1 MRIRFDKVDGLIKVH
16 DKSRYLVSFD
26 YGYCDKICDKVK
38 YPLIEKV
45 ILQIVLIIIL
55 QESELVKFIWF
66 FTYWKKYWVIILIK
80 SPVKKNKNEY
90 HYNTFLE
97 KSSYKDKANTE
108 YF

>member
-1 MRIRFDKVDGLIKVH
+1 MIL
-16 DKSRYLVSFD
+16 YL
-26 YGYCDKICDKVK
+26 
-38 YPLIEKV
+38 L
-45 ILQIVLIIIL
+45 
-55 QESELVKFIWF
+55 
-66 FTYWKKYWVIILIK
+66 KKYWVIILIK